1 MPVTQTDQHNTDI
14 TEILLALRLEDF
26 DLAPVLEAIEDLQLD
41 AGYADE
47 DGFVSRG
54 HADIEIAD
62 DFEIRVKFAL
72 WGDSGGP
79 LDEDDYLTLDVTPV
93 FQGQNGTNYTLIIV
107 TLLSVNTD
115 LVWQKHLKEEILY
128 AIHGKARS
136 ELTFLGLGAGAVL

>member
-1 MPVTQTDQHNTDI
+1 MPVTQTDHHNTDM

-26 DLAPVLEAIEDLQLD
+26 DLAPVLEAVEDLQLN
-41 AGYADE
+41 AGCADE

-54 HADIEIAD
+54 HADIAIAD

-107 TLLSVNTD
+107 TPPSVATD
-115 LVWQKHLKEEILY
+115 LVWQKHLKEEILD

-136 ELTFLGLGAGAVL
+136 ELNFLGLGEDT